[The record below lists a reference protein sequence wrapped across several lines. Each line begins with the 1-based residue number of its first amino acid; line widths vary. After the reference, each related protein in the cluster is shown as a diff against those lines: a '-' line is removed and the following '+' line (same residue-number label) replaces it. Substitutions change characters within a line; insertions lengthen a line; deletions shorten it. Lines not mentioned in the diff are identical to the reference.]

1 MDISEVR
8 VKLIDR
14 PTDRLKAFCSVTL
27 DGDFVIRDLKIIE
40 GTSGMFVAMPSRKL
54 SDRCPKCRSKNHL
67 RANHC
72 NECGASLPRDRVK
85 RDAMGR
91 TKLHADIAHPINT
104 ACRERLQARVVEAY
118 NEELE
123 RSKEPGYQPVPD
135 EEEYEGGD
143 YESLVDELKHDAASR
158 RKQQEYGRPDDAPS
172 IAEPSSLD
180 DTPSTAE
187 PTYDRQDDTP
197 SAAEPSSFDDTPD
210 SWVDDARQ
218 LRQAEAA
225 AEQSESSH
233 TQTADVG
240 VQREPVQEAEG
251 QGERTADVQPAGQ
264 SDGAHHEPAAVKAR
278 DQQPDTSGQS
288 VTPDA
293 DDFGAGIF

>member
-8 VKLIDR
+8 VKLIDQ

-54 SDRCPKCRSKNHL
+54 ADRCPKCRSKNHL

-118 NEELE
+118 KEELE
-123 RSKEPGYQPVPD
+123 RSKEPGYQPVSD
-135 EEEYEGGD
+135 EAEYESDD
-143 YESLVDELKHDAASR
+143 YESLVDELKRDAASR
-158 RKQQEYGRPDDAPS
+158 HEERAQGSQ
-172 IAEPSSLD
+172 D
-180 DTPSTAE
+180 DTPSAAPSSFDDTPSAAE
-187 PTYDRQDDTP
+187 PSYDRQDDTP
-197 SAAEPSSFDDTPD
+197 STAEPSSFDDTPD

-225 AEQSESSH
+225 AERSETSH
-233 TQTADVG
+233 AQTADVG
-240 VQREPVQEAEG
+240 AQREPAQEDRG

-264 SDGAHHEPAAVKAR
+264 SDRARHEPAEVKAR

-293 DDFGAGIF
+293 DDFGAGIV